1 MSRELIL
8 IKQLVLR
15 RKIIWTG
22 QSESQM
28 AIDGLTRE
36 EVIESIVNAR
46 SLRSKRSTS
55 PQRGHSREKVH
66 IIVGRTYAGLAIY
79 TKGVIRKV
87 EDRETFYVMI
97 SAKRNES
104 IL

>member
-1 MSRELIL
+1 MSSVLIL
-8 IKQLVLR
+8 IKQLALR
-15 RKIIWTG
+15 RKIIWTA

-28 AIDGLTRE
+28 NADELTRD

-46 SLRSKRSTS
+46 WVRSKRSPS
-55 PQRGHSREKVH
+55 NRRGDSREKVH
-66 IIVGRTYAGLAIY
+66 IIVGRTFAGLAIY

-87 EDRETFYVMI
+87 EDQETFYVMI

-104 IL
+104 IQ